1 MTHDLLIK
9 NGKVFDPLKKNFQKA
24 DLALSGGKVSRIAPA
39 LGGEQARET
48 LDASGLIVTPGLID
62 LHVHIFYL
70 VHRISIHPRNLV
82 PRAGT
87 TTMVDGGSSGAG
99 NFDALREFVLA
110 QSDLNLLAFLNIS
123 LLGQVFELQIPG
135 VPSMNEYEDL
145 RLVNV
150 TETIKCIEGNRD
162 LIVGIKVRAFHGLT
176 NVTPIAAAVE
186 AGEETGLPVMVH
198 TAPPPLSVSQYFPF
212 LRPGDILTHIYHPS
226 PGGLLDRHGKIR
238 AEYRE
243 ARERG
248 ILMEVGLDR
257 WHTDFEVLK
266 RGMGEGF
273 WPDIIST
280 DVTRFNVEPLVRD
293 LLFTASKIMTA
304 GMPLPDALAAM
315 TLNPARAIKRP
326 ELAELKEGGPANLTV
341 LELLEE
347 DVTFMDFFNQS
358 MKGKERLVC
367 RWLINKGKVVKE
379 STETDPAKQRV

>member
-9 NGKVFDPLKKNFQKA
+9 NGKVFDPRKKHFQKA
-24 DLALSGGKVSRIAPA
+24 DLAIREGKVSRIAPA

-48 LDASGLIVTPGLID
+48 LDASGLIVTPGIID
-62 LHVHIFYL
+62 LHVHIFHL
-70 VHRISIHPRNLV
+70 VHRISIHPHNLV

-99 NFDALREFVLA
+99 NFDAFREFVLSK
-110 QSDLNLLAFLNIS
+110 SDLNLLAFLNIS
-123 LLGQVFELQIPG
+123 LFGQIFELQIPG

-150 TETIKCIEGNRD
+150 TETVKCIERNRD

-176 NVTPIAAAVE
+176 NVTPISAAVE

-198 TAPPPLSVSQYFPF
+198 TAPPPLSVNQYFPF

-238 AEYRE
+238 AEYRQ

-248 ILMEVGLDR
+248 VLMEVGLDR

-280 DVTRFNVEPLVRD
+280 DVTRINVEPLVRD
-293 LLFTASKIMTA
+293 VLFTASKIMAA
-304 GMPLPDALAAM
+304 GMSFPDALAAM
-315 TLNPARAIKRP
+315 TLNPAKAMNRP
-326 ELAELKEGGPANLTV
+326 ELAELKEGGPANVTV
-341 LELLEE
+341 LELLKE
-347 DVTFMDFFNQS
+347 DLTFVDFFNQS

-367 RWLINKGKVVKE
+367 RWLINRGKVVKE
-379 STETDPAKQRV
+379 TPAAIQGTQSA

>member
-9 NGKVFDPLKKNFQKA
+9 NGKVFDPRKKHFQKA
-24 DLALSGGKVSRIAPA
+24 DLAIREGKVSRIAPA

-48 LDASGLIVTPGLID
+48 LDASGLIVTPGIID
-62 LHVHIFYL
+62 LHVHIFHL
-70 VHRISIHPRNLV
+70 VHRISIHPHNLV

-99 NFDALREFVLA
+99 NFDAFREFVLSK
-110 QSDLNLLAFLNIS
+110 SDLNLLAFLNIS
-123 LLGQVFELQIPG
+123 LFGQIFELQIPG

-150 TETIKCIEGNRD
+150 SETVKCIERNRD

-176 NVTPIAAAVE
+176 NVTPISAAVE

-198 TAPPPLSVSQYFPF
+198 TAPPPLSVSQYFPI

-238 AEYRE
+238 AEYRQ

-248 ILMEVGLDR
+248 VLMEVGLDR
-257 WHTDFEVLK
+257 WHTDFEVLR

-280 DVTRFNVEPLVRD
+280 DVTRINVEPLVRD
-293 LLFTASKIMTA
+293 VLFTASKIMAA
-304 GMPLPDALAAM
+304 GMPFPDALAAM
-315 TLNPARAIKRP
+315 TLNPAKAMNRL
-326 ELAELKEGGPANLTV
+326 ELAELKEGGPANVTV
-341 LELLEE
+341 LELLKE
-347 DVTFMDFFNQS
+347 DLTFVDFFNQS

-367 RWLINKGKVVKE
+367 RWLINRGKVVKE
-379 STETDPAKQRV
+379 TPAANQGMQSA

>member
-1 MTHDLLIK
+1 MGCDLLIK
-9 NGKVFDPLKKNFQKA
+9 NGQVFDPLKKSFRNVDIA
-24 DLALSGGKVSRIAPA
+24 VTEGKISRITQA
-39 LGGEQARET
+39 LEGEQAREVI
-48 LDASGLIVTPGLID
+48 DASGLIVTPGLID

-70 VHRISIHPRNLV
+70 VHRISIHPHNLV

-87 TTMVDGGSSGAG
+87 TTMVDGGSAGAG
-99 NFDALREFVLA
+99 NFDAFREFILTK
-110 QSDLNLLAFLNIS
+110 SDLNLLAFLNIS
-123 LLGQVFELQIPG
+123 LFGQVFELQIPG

-150 TETIKCIEGNRD
+150 TETVKCIERNRD

-176 NVTPIAAAVE
+176 NVTPIFAAVE

-198 TAPPPLSVSQYFPF
+198 TAPPPLSVSQYFPI

-238 AEYRE
+238 AEYRQ

-248 ILMEVGLDR
+248 VLMEVGLDR

-293 LLFTASKIMTA
+293 VLFTASKIMAA
-304 GMPLPDALAAM
+304 GMPLPDALATM
-315 TLNPARAIKRP
+315 TINPARAMKRP
-326 ELAELKEGGPANLTV
+326 ELAELKEGGPANITV
-341 LELLEE
+341 LELLKE
-347 DVTFMDFFNQS
+347 DVTFADFFNQS

-379 STETDPAKQRV
+379 KPETTKATQSA

>member
-1 MTHDLLIK
+1 MGWDLLIK
-9 NGKVFDPLKKNFQKA
+9 DGQVFNPEDKSFRQA
-24 DLALSGGKVSRIAPA
+24 DIAVKDGRIACIAPS
-39 LGGEQARET
+39 LKVEQGAEVI
-48 LDASGLIVTPGLID
+48 DASGLIVTPGLID

-70 VHRISIHPRNLV
+70 VHRISIHPHSLV
-82 PRAGT
+82 PRGGT

-99 NFDALREFVLA
+99 NFDALRGFILT
-110 QSDLNLLAFLNIS
+110 QSNLNLLAFLNIS

-150 TETIKCIEGNRD
+150 AETVKCIEKNRD

-176 NVTPIAAAVE
+176 NVTPISAAVE

-198 TAPPPLSVSQYFPF
+198 TAPPPLSVGQYFPL
-212 LRPGDILTHIYHPS
+212 LRPGDILTHLYHPS

-238 AEYRE
+238 GEYRQ
-243 ARERG
+243 ARARG

-293 LLFTASKIMTA
+293 VLFTASKIMAA
-304 GMPLPDALAAM
+304 GMPLPDALAGM
-315 TLNPARAIKRP
+315 TLNPARAMKRP
-326 ELAELKEGGPANLTV
+326 ELANLKEGGPANITV
-341 LELLEE
+341 LELLKE
-347 DVTFMDFFNQS
+347 DVTFVDFFNQS

-367 RWLINKGKVVKE
+367 RWLVNKGKVVKE
-379 STETDPAKQRV
+379 TPATIQTTQGA

>member
-266 RGMGEGF
+266 QGMKEGF

>member
-1 MTHDLLIK
+1 MGCDLLIK
-9 NGKVFDPLKKNFQKA
+9 NGQVFDPLRKNFRKFDIAVAEGKISRMAQ
-24 DLALSGGKVSRIAPA
+24 ALD
-39 LGGEQARET
+39 GEQPGEVI
-48 LDASGLIVTPGLID
+48 DASGLIVTPGLID

-70 VHRISIHPRNLV
+70 VHRISIHPHDLV

-87 TTMVDGGSSGAG
+87 TTMVDGGSAGAG
-99 NFDALREFVLA
+99 NFDAFREFILTR
-110 QSDLNLLAFLNIS
+110 SELNLLAFLNIS

-150 TETIKCIEGNRD
+150 NETVKCIERNRD

-176 NVTPIAAAVE
+176 NVTPISAAVE
-186 AGEETGLPVMVH
+186 TGEETGLPVMVH

-212 LRPGDILTHIYHPS
+212 LRTGDILTHIYHPS
-226 PGGLLDRHGKIR
+226 PGGLLDRNGKIR

-248 ILMEVGLDR
+248 VLMEVGLDR

-293 LLFTASKIMTA
+293 VLFTASKIMAA
-304 GMPLPDALAAM
+304 GMSLPDALAAM
-315 TLNPARAIKRP
+315 TLNPARAMNRP

-341 LELLEE
+341 LELLKE
-347 DVTFMDFFNQS
+347 DVTFADFFNQS
-358 MKGKERLVC
+358 LKGKERLVC
-367 RWLINKGKVVKE
+367 RWLVNRGKVVKE
-379 STETDPAKQRV
+379 KPAATQAAQSA

>member
-1 MTHDLLIK
+1 MGCDLLIK
-9 NGKVFDPLKKNFQKA
+9 NGQVFDPLKKSFRNVDIA
-24 DLALSGGKVSRIAPA
+24 VTEGKISRITQA
-39 LGGEQARET
+39 LEGEQAREVI
-48 LDASGLIVTPGLID
+48 DASGLIVTPGLID

-70 VHRISIHPRNLV
+70 VHRISIHPHNLV

-87 TTMVDGGSSGAG
+87 TTMVDGGSAGTG
-99 NFDALREFVLA
+99 NFDAFREFILTK
-110 QSDLNLLAFLNIS
+110 SDLNLLAFLNIS
-123 LLGQVFELQIPG
+123 LFGQVFELQIPG

-150 TETIKCIEGNRD
+150 TETVKCIEQNRD
-162 LIVGIKVRAFHGLT
+162 FIVGIKVRAFHGLT
-176 NVTPIAAAVE
+176 NVTPIHAAVE

-198 TAPPPLSVSQYFPF
+198 TAPPPLSVSQYFPI

-238 AEYRE
+238 AEYRQ

-248 ILMEVGLDR
+248 VLMEVGLDR

-266 RGMGEGF
+266 RWMGEGF

-293 LLFTASKIMTA
+293 VLFTASKIMAA

-315 TLNPARAIKRP
+315 TIHPARAMKRP
-326 ELAELKEGGPANLTV
+326 ELAELKEGGPASITV
-341 LELLEE
+341 LELLKE
-347 DVTFMDFFNQS
+347 DVTFLDFFNQS

-379 STETDPAKQRV
+379 KPETTKATQSA

>member
-1 MTHDLLIK
+1 MIHDLLIR
-9 NGKVFDPLKKNFQKA
+9 NGKVFDPLKKNFQEA
-24 DLALSGGKVSRIAPA
+24 DLAISEGKVSKLAPG
-39 LGGEQARET
+39 LGGEQAKET

-62 LHVHIFYL
+62 LHVHIFHL
-70 VHRISIHPRNLV
+70 VHRISIHPHNLV

-99 NFDALREFVLA
+99 NFDALREFILA
-110 QSDLNLLAFLNIS
+110 RSDLNLLAFLNIS

-150 TETIKCIEGNRD
+150 TETVKCIERNRD

-176 NVTPIAAAVE
+176 NVTPISAAVE

-198 TAPPPLSVSQYFPF
+198 TAPPPLSVNQYFPL

-238 AEYRE
+238 AEYRQ

-248 ILMEVGLDR
+248 VLMEVGLDR

-293 LLFTASKIMTA
+293 VLFTASKIMAA
-304 GMPLPDALAAM
+304 GMPFPEALAAM
-315 TLNPARAIKRP
+315 TLNPAKAMNRP
-326 ELAELKEGGPANLTV
+326 ELAELKKGGPANITV
-341 LELLEE
+341 LELLKE
-347 DVTFMDFFNQS
+347 DVTFVDFFNQS

-367 RWLINKGKVVKE
+367 RWLINRGKVVKE
-379 STETDPAKQRV
+379 TPAAKQGTQNA

>member
-238 AEYRE
+238 VEYRE

-293 LLFTASKIMTA
+293 VLFTASKIMAA
-304 GMPLPDALAAM
+304 GMPLPVALAAM
-315 TLNPARAIKRP
+315 TINPARAIKRP
-326 ELAELKEGGPANLTV
+326 ELAELKEGGPANITV
-341 LELLEE
+341 LELLKEE
-347 DVTFMDFFNQS
+347 VTFVDFFNQS
-358 MKGKERLVC
+358 MNGKERLVC

-379 STETDPAKQRV
+379 TPAAIGATQNA

>member
-326 ELAELKEGGPANLTV
+326 EMAELKEGGPANLTV